1 MHICQSQSLNSSQP
15 SFPLWCPY
23 VCSLHLC
30 IYFCFANS
38 FFYRNAP
45 FLGKIFN
52 LLVMPILPN
61 LRTYDHKIHGIQL
74 FLICIQL
81 NLCSAHRGRQE
92 RTLADSFICFHAPST
107 ILSFW
112 INSFIPHNYWAGK
125 G

>member
-1 MHICQSQSLNSSQP
+1 MSIPISQFIPGLPSPFGVHTFVLYICVS
-15 SFPLWCPY
+15 
-23 VCSLHLC
+23 
-30 IYFCFANS
+30 YFCFANS
-38 FFYRNAP
+38 FIYRNAS
-45 FLGKIFN
+45 FLGKIFD
-52 LLVMPILPN
+52 LLVIPIIPI

-81 NLCSAHRGRQE
+81 NLLLSAHRGLQE
-92 RTLADSFICFHAPST
+92 RSLADSFICLHAPSI